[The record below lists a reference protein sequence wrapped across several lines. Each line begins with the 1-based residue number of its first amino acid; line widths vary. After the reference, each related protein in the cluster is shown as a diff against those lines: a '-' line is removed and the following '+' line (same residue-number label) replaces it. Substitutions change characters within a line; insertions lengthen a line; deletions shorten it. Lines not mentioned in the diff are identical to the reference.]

1 MCYIYSKIN
10 LNTQIFEF
18 LNHQIMSDFVTSE
31 LPANLVQKVMES
43 KKMVNWLE
51 KLSPDF
57 EIDKL
62 DIQTIDMFGP
72 NVGFVKFNAE
82 VKCKGE
88 PVPGITFMRGG
99 SVAIL
104 IILSLGGEKFILCTK
119 QARFPIGDSKF
130 LEIPAGMMDEDGNFL
145 GVAAKELEEETH
157 IKVDKKDLISLGGA
171 YPSPGG
177 CDEYIEYFALE
188 LIVDQSRFDEI
199 QGAATG
205 NLEEGEKI
213 TLQIIPYREAHML
226 TDSKALCAILRY
238 ERFAFSS

>member
-1 MCYIYSKIN
+1 
-10 LNTQIFEF
+10 
-18 LNHQIMSDFVTSE
+18 MSLFASLRSMIVSLLSE
-31 LPANLVQKVMES
+31 EVVEKAMSSQ
-43 KKMVNWLE
+43 KMVKWVE

-57 EIDKL
+57 EIEKL
-62 DIQTIDMFGP
+62 DIQNIDMFGP
-72 NVGFVKFNAE
+72 NVGFIKFNAT

-88 PVPGITFMRGG
+88 PVPGIVFMRGG

-119 QARFPIGDSKF
+119 QARFPIGDSEF

-157 IKVDKKDLISLGGA
+157 IKVDKRELIHLGGA

-177 CDEYIEYFALE
+177 CDEFIEYFALE
-188 LIVDQSRFDEI
+188 LIVDQARFNEI

-213 TLQIIPYREAHML
+213 TLQIIPYSQAHML
-226 TDSKALCAILRY
+226 SDSKALCAILRY
-238 ERFAFSS
+238 ERYALSL